1 MVTEA
6 MAENPAP
13 QDLSAGSDQ
22 ASGAAPAKKP
32 RLAFS
37 AVEIA
42 RQIDQVREWL
52 SHGKRPNTIRR
63 LCSEEWGLSTRV
75 AESRIHEARRAMVLD
90 LDQLDRKELAAQAV
104 ETLLKVQEQA
114 LDCRQGS
121 NAIGATRLM
130 MELAGILGRSA

>member
-1 MVTEA
+1 
-6 MAENPAP
+6 MAEIPANENQSNGADP
-13 QDLSAGSDQ
+13 ASD
-22 ASGAAPAKKP
+22 AAPKKKQ
-32 RLAFS
+32 RQAYS
-37 AVEIA
+37 AVEIV

-63 LCSEEWGLSTRV
+63 LCAEEWGLATRT
-75 AESRIHEARRAMVLD
+75 AETRIHEARRAMVRD
-90 LDQLDRKELAAQAV
+90 LDQVDRKELAAQAV

-130 MELAGILGRSA
+130 LELAGILGRSA